1 MSRRR
6 VDPMFKHKILEV
18 SGGETFT
25 HCYQCGTCTAT
36 CPASSLIE
44 VLRPNKVIQL
54 AKLGIRNNVYSE
66 GFWLCAGCNACINN
80 CPQGVK
86 IPEIMHA
93 LKKLAIIE
101 DKVPEFL
108 GDFDAMRNMPLPI
121 VYCWLCLDPD
131 NFPANHY
138 LMNGKVRKMLTRYLQ
153 MYQETIPVEHSRE
166 KIAIIGSG
174 PAGLTA
180 AWELIRQG
188 FNVTIFERLNKAGGM
203 LRVGLPEHR
212 LPKYLLEAEI
222 QHLLDL
228 GVELQTN
235 IHVDKSRFK
244 RIQEGY
250 HAVIIASG
258 SHKVR
263 RLGVEGEDLNGVVHA
278 LDFFQQI
285 SLETMRARALDRVVV
300 IGGGGVAIDAAR
312 TAVRCGA
319 DVTMFCLESRREIPG
334 HEWELQSA
342 LAEGIDL
349 ATSWGVKRIL
359 GNSGHVN
366 AVELKLCTQVFDDAG
381 RFNPQY
387 DESKTKYAEADTVIL
402 AIGQMPD
409 LSYLKDVKVERGVVI
424 DRFTMSTNLRQVY
437 AGGDA
442 VRGVGSILE
451 AIMDGKK
458 AANSITMRF
467 RR

>member
-1 MSRRR
+1 MNRQR

-18 SGGETFT
+18 AGGETFT

-36 CPASSLIE
+36 CPASCLIE

-54 AKLGIRNNVYSE
+54 AKLGIRNNVYSD

-86 IPEIMHA
+86 IPEIMHV
-93 LKKLAIIE
+93 LKKLAIMEGKI
-101 DKVPEFL
+101 PEFL
-108 GDFDAMRNMPLPI
+108 GDFDALRDMPLP
-121 VYCWLCLDPD
+121 VLYCWLCLDPD
-131 NFPANHY
+131 DFPANHY
-138 LMNGKVRKMLTRYLQ
+138 LMNHRVRKMLTTYLHT
-153 MYQETIPVEHSRE
+153 YQETSSVVHSRE
-166 KIAIIGSG
+166 KIAIVGSG

-180 AWELIRQG
+180 AWELIRRG

-222 QHLLDL
+222 KHLIDL

-244 RIQEGY
+244 RILEDY
-250 HAVIIASG
+250 HAVFIASG

-263 RLGVEGEDLNGVVHA
+263 RLRVEGEDLNGVVHA
-278 LDFFQQI
+278 LDFFQQV
-285 SLETMRARALDRVVV
+285 SLERMPGLDRVIV

-319 DVTMFCLESRREIPG
+319 DVTMFCLESRQEIPG

-342 LAEGIDL
+342 LAEGVDL
-349 ATSWGVKRIL
+349 TTSWGVKRIL
-359 GNSGHVN
+359 GKSGHVN
-366 AVELKLCTQVFDDAG
+366 AVELKRCTQVFDDAG
-381 RFNPQY
+381 RFNPKY
-387 DESKTKYAEADTVIL
+387 DETKINYVEADTVIL

-409 LSYLKDVKVERGVVI
+409 LSYLEDVKVERGIVI
-424 DRFTMSTNLRQVY
+424 DRFTMRTNLKQVY

-442 VRGVGSILE
+442 VRGAGSILE

-458 AANSITMRF
+458 AANSITTRF